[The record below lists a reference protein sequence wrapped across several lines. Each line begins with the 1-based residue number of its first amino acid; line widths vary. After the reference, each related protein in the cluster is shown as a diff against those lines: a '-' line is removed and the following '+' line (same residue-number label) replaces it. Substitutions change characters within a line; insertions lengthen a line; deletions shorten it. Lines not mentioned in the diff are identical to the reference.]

1 MKLSII
7 IPYHQEGLEFITATV
22 NSIKETIDVEPYE
35 IIIVDDCSKK
45 PLENIEDVKI
55 IRHPKNAGVGSSFD
69 TGVRAAK
76 SENLFLMGSDIRF
89 IKNKWASQ
97 MVEEIEKYPKSFT
110 CTSCVAL
117 TAEKMDINER
127 RLVNVVNGA
136 TILMFHDRKNNPR
149 QSESFRGIIE
159 AQWLPHLKNRDI
171 DSFEIPCILGA
182 AYGVKKS
189 WYNYVD
195 GWTLHKKWGTLE
207 PYISLK
213 SWLFGGTCR
222 TAPRIETGHIF
233 KPVGRS
239 DIKQEILMYNK
250 MMVAT
255 LLLDDYDRL
264 ISFLGTNPTVE
275 DGRKI
280 YMNNIYP
287 IMTKREEYKKKIVY
301 KPEDFFKQWNIDY
314 RPEYIWNPK

>member
-7 IPYHQEGLEFITATV
+7 IPYHQEGLEFITTTI
-22 NSIKETIDVEPYE
+22 NSIKETIDVNPYE
-35 IIIVDDCSKK
+35 IIVVDDSSDV
-45 PLENIEDVKI
+45 PLEPIENVKI
-55 IRHPKNAGVGSSFD
+55 IRHKRNAGVGASFD
-69 TGVRAAK
+69 TGVREAK

-89 IKNKWASQ
+89 IKNQWASQ
-97 MVEEIEKYPKSFT
+97 IVEEIENHPKAFT

-117 TAEKMDINER
+117 TAERMDINER

-136 TILMFHDRKNNPR
+136 TILMFHDKITNPK
-149 QSESFRGIIE
+149 QPESFRGIIE

-255 LLLDDYDRL
+255 LLLDDYERL

-280 YMNNIYP
+280 YMNNIHP